1 VGLGGQTL
9 VALLRDA
16 QLDALALGQGDVG
29 LVALA
34 NDEHVGQTGG
44 EHMALG
50 VLNVH
55 NVEGSW
61 VTLAVDNGA
70 DTSQIPA
77 SGDHAEVAC
86 GSKKT
91 FVSWNQTFDL
101 VNATVIARKVT
112 GTTVDCR
119 IRDRRDKKCSWL
131 IVFEPRNFDKRFV
144 VFEPANENR
153 S

>member
-77 SGDHAEVAC
+77 SGDHAEVA
-86 GSKKT
+86 
-91 FVSWNQTFDL
+91 
-101 VNATVIARKVT
+101 
-112 GTTVDCR
+112 
-119 IRDRRDKKCSWL
+119 
-131 IVFEPRNFDKRFV
+131 
-144 VFEPANENR
+144 
-153 S
+153 